1 MGELLTKNP
10 RRFDPLNDLL
20 LRDIRLR
27 STMVGREK
35 VYFLGVRL
43 KSTKVGHDNLGL
55 VVR

>member
-1 MGELLTKNP
+1 MGELLTKNA

-20 LRDIRLR
+20 LKDIRLR

-43 KSTKVGHDNLGL
+43 KSTKVGDEN
-55 VVR
+55 